1 MRELLRR
8 TAAALVWLTLVVVIA
23 LGAAGIVSGA
33 GRQPGT
39 PARAELTYRGDRAV
53 DASLVTVSTHLVELA
68 DLVAALGVQARG
80 ALAALNGTETSTV
93 EAAIAEGDRLVDEML
108 VRTAALRREL
118 ADVPYVGRPDAGLM
132 VSYEIAARYTAL
144 VAALDGT
151 DGLQAA
157 WVRLTSGSV
166 AAVQLGTLL
175 AQHDQQVAEAARL
188 GRAAS
193 YDDAMA
199 TLDDADATI
208 AAART
213 LRNRL
218 ANTVDVTILDQWLD
232 RNDAYDVALRNLYV
246 AYSKVGGQVT
256 AELRAA
262 IAAEAAARRN
272 LPPDTRGLVVIM
284 AEIGRGGMN
293 GAVIAIEEARGTL
306 TSAIATAGATAG
318 ATATD
323 PGDVPLEAPPDVAP

>member
-1 MRELLRR
+1 MRKLLQR
-8 TAAALVWLTLVVVIA
+8 TAAALVWLALVVVIA

-33 GRQPGT
+33 SQQPGT
-39 PARAELTYRGDRAV
+39 PARAELTYPGDRAV
-53 DASLVTVSTHLVELA
+53 DASLATVSTHLVELA

-118 ADVPYVGRPDAGLM
+118 ADVPYVGKPDAGLM
-132 VSYEIAARYTAL
+132 VSDEIAGRHAAL
-144 VAALDGT
+144 VAVLDGT

-188 GRAAS
+188 GRSAS

-208 AAART
+208 AGARS

-232 RNDAYDVALRNLYV
+232 RNAAYDVALRNLYG
-246 AYSKVGGQVT
+246 AYSKVGGKVT

-262 IAAEAAARRN
+262 IAAEAIARRN

-306 TSAIATAGATAG
+306 TSAIEAAG

-323 PGDVPLEAPPDVAP
+323 PGDAPSEAPPGVAP

>member
-1 MRELLRR
+1 MTELLRR
-8 TAAALVWLTLVVVIA
+8 TAAALVWLTLVVAIA

-33 GRQPGT
+33 GQQPGT
-39 PARAELTYRGDRAV
+39 PARAELTYRGDRAAT
-53 DASLVTVSTHLVELA
+53 ASLDAASTNLVELA

-108 VRTAALRREL
+108 VKTAALRGEL
-118 ADVPYVGRPDAGLM
+118 ADVPYVGKPDAGLM
-132 VSYEIAARYTAL
+132 VSDEIAARHAQLAT
-144 VAALDGT
+144 ALDGT

-193 YDDAMA
+193 YAAALA

-208 AAART
+208 VTART

-232 RNDAYDVALRNLYV
+232 RNAAYDVALRDLYA
-246 AYSKVGGQVT
+246 AYSKVGGKIT
-256 AELRAA
+256 AELRDA
-262 IAAEAAARRN
+262 IAAEATARRN

-306 TSAIATAGATAG
+306 TSAIEAAGAS
-318 ATATD
+318 ATD
-323 PGDVPLEAPPDVAP
+323 PGDVPSEAPPDAAP